1 MHIIINHTSMTPI
14 YEQIVSQIK
23 EDIIIGKLTPGTKI
37 GRLAGEYILEHLY
50 EEGDRIVV
58 IEGVKGSPISEKR
71 HRGILDATIQSPD
84 FCSMAYDA
92 ALALL
97 YGEEADHNLTIEPQ
111 LITENK

>member
-1 MHIIINHTSMTPI
+1 MPT
-14 YEQIVSQIK
+14 
-23 EDIIIGKLTPGTKI
+23 
-37 GRLAGEYILEHLY
+37 
-50 EEGDRIVV
+50 EEFWMLRSRV
-58 IEGVKGSPISEKR
+58 R
-71 HRGILDATIQSPD
+71 